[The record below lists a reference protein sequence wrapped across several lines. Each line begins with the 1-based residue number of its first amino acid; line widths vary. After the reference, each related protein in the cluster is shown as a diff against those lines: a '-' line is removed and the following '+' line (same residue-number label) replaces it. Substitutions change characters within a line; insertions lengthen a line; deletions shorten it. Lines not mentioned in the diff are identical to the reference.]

1 MTRGRRSLASRNSAA
16 QRRTLIAA
24 PLVTCAVIG
33 AGVTLSGGSPEVD
46 LANQAGASISA
57 AVAERSVPVS
67 RDADRT
73 AVKPKVTA
81 RRWTTAKLDLRSAPK
96 KDAPVVG
103 EVKKLHYLAVTGV
116 HVNGFA
122 QVKLKE
128 RIYWVTNDFLAVEK
142 PVLTRDL
149 PIAGKP
155 CPGTSGVEN
164 GLTAAAIRVYRAVC
178 NNFPQI
184 TSYGGRDGHGEH
196 ADGRAIDIVTS
207 DVALG
212 TAVAEF
218 LRANA
223 RALGINNVIWRQR
236 IFTVQR
242 AAEGWRGM
250 ADRGSSTANHFGH
263 VHVSVN

>member
-1 MTRGRRSLASRNSAA
+1 MTRGRHSLASRNSPA

-33 AGVTLSGGSPEVD
+33 AGVALSGGAPQVD
-46 LANQAGASISA
+46 LASQAGATISA
-57 AVAERSVPVS
+57 AAAERSIPVS
-67 RDADRT
+67 RDAART
-73 AVKPKVTA
+73 VATPKVVA
-81 RRWTTAKLDLRSAPK
+81 RRWTTAELDLRTAPRRN
-96 KDAPVVG
+96 APVKG
-103 EVKKLHYLAVTGV
+103 EVAALRRIGVTGERR
-116 HVNGFA
+116 NGFA
-122 QVKLKE
+122 QVVVNKKVF
-128 RIYWVTNDFLAVEK
+128 WVTDDYLATKK
-142 PVLTRDL
+142 PTRPADL
-149 PIAGKP
+149 PIVGKP
-155 CPGTSGVEN
+155 CPRGGGVEG
-164 GLTAAAIRVYRAVC
+164 GLTNAAITVFRAVC

-212 TAVAEF
+212 TAIAEF

-223 RALGINNVIWRQR
+223 RELGLNNVIWRQR

-242 AAEGWRGM
+242 AAEGWRAM
-250 ADRGSSTANHFGH
+250 SDRGSSTANHYGH